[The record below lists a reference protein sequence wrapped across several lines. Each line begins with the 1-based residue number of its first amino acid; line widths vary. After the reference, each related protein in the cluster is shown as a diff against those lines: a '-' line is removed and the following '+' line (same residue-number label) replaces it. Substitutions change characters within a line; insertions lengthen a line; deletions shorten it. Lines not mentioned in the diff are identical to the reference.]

1 MDALEFL
8 RTILPEYGIHYLTL
22 FTKDVNPKTNK
33 PYTYHKFYLS
43 LEEMADA
50 IPHWEND
57 PKFVATYHACASYL
71 KPYIEVEKDGET
83 RKKYRVE
90 ENWDRAKSFWIDID
104 CGQKKHDTGQGYLT
118 QMDGVKA
125 IAAFAK
131 KVGLPRPMIVDSGN
145 GIHAYWPL
153 TKDISHTKWVMVAKW
168 LKSCL
173 AHEGVLADSSRT
185 ADFASILR
193 PVGSANR
200 KGDAKDVKVRSTCQP
215 IEPAEFAQA
224 LQSFVAENDVK
235 LIKES
240 VKKTYNTDLNSDLTA
255 HLPTY
260 PDVPVDA
267 NEMANK
273 CLQAAAMRDSK
284 GDVGYEPWRGVIG
297 LLKYCENG
305 ETLAEE
311 WSSDRDATG
320 HDQVDWQNK
329 YNTWEAGPTRC
340 SFFEQHNSPGC
351 VGCEFKGKVNTPLVL
366 GRVIPIVEESTAE
379 IVTDEGVVEE
389 AAVPALPYGYVWDGK
404 LLSRLLPDKEGVL
417 QPLPFCENLFYPT
430 SRIRTEDGTFRYGM
444 RFHLPD
450 KRIRDFDILG
460 ESVASS
466 TDLLRALARY
476 ELTKSNHKNAGDHM
490 SAYLLD
496 QLQALKRRIAETN
509 TLTTFGW
516 RDQHKAFL
524 LGDKLFTKGAEPI
537 EVLIG
542 GNAKEKANTFTP
554 NNGSIEGYAEALN
567 FLYNR
572 EGATHWQYT
581 ICAGWGS
588 LLAHHCEDLYKGLIL
603 ALQGGNT
610 ARGKT
615 TVCHAALAAFGNPEK
630 LTLGSKDGF
639 TTNALWATLGVFNN
653 IPVLADEM
661 TSIDPAIFSD
671 VAYGVSN
678 GKEKVRMTSKSGSV
692 VFAKSAEWR
701 LNLYVT
707 GNKDF
712 HGTLA
717 AHQANSQAEAVRLIQ
732 VNIDRYPPLVLA
744 DRSLYPEGESGDT
757 AWNAASALVAAEHIK
772 RMTQN
777 SGHAGAAMIK
787 YILDNE
793 ASVAKAMTD
802 MITRFTQVLPNP
814 KYRFYRAHSAC
825 TIVAAQI
832 AKKLG
837 IIDFDVKELYAFTV
851 NLIVELAD
859 SVMESNSIS
868 SEDAFSSVVSYLAP
882 RIITTTEYRDKR
894 DGRGPESPR
903 TRIMGEVAGR
913 YVLGSANHKEH
924 AGHLILSQK
933 EVRDWCMKH
942 RMDYPALI
950 SSLQK
955 EGALV
960 KQGEKFTLTRG
971 TDYPMVQQRCIIVD
985 LLKLDKDAVAPALT
999 LVSNQFDGE
1008 AVGDV

>member
-1 MDALEFL
+1 
-8 RTILPEYGIHYLTL
+8 LTL

-33 PYTYHKFYLS
+33 PYTYHKYYLN
-43 LEEMADA
+43 LEDMADA
-50 IPHWEND
+50 IPYWENN

-71 KPYIEVEKDGET
+71 KPFIEVEKDGET

-104 CGQKKHDTGQGYLT
+104 CGQKKHDAGQGYLT
-118 QMDGVKA
+118 KADGVVA
-125 IAAFAK
+125 IATFAK
-131 KVGLPRPMIVDSGN
+131 RIGLPRPMIVDSGN

-173 AHEGVLADSSRT
+173 AHESVLADSSRT

-200 KGDAKDVKVRSTCQP
+200 KGDAKDVKVKATCEP
-215 IEPAEFAQA
+215 IEPGAFALA
-224 LQSFVAENDVK
+224 LQTFVADNNVK

-240 VKKTYNTDLNSDLTA
+240 AKKTYNADLNSDLTV
-255 HLPTY
+255 HLHTY
-260 PDVPVDA
+260 PNVPIDL
-267 NEMANK
+267 NEIANK
-273 CLQAAAMRDSK
+273 CAQVAAMRDTS
-284 GDVGYEPWRGVIG
+284 GGVPYEHWRGVAG
-297 LLKYCENG
+297 LAKFSEGG
-305 ETLAEE
+305 EELMHQWSEGHPDYSYAETQAKIDTWNADPTSCAHFE
-311 WSSDRDATG
+311 A
-320 HDQVDWQNK
+320 QNS
-329 YNTWEAGPTRC
+329 A
-340 SFFEQHNSPGC
+340 GC
-351 VGCEFKGKVNTPLVL
+351 VGCEHKGKLKGPIVL

-389 AAVPALPYGYVWDGK
+389 AAVPALPYGYIWDGK

-417 QPLPFCENLFYPT
+417 QPLSFCENLFYPT
-430 SRIRTEDGTFRYGM
+430 SRIRSEDGTFKYGI

-496 QLQALKRRIAETN
+496 QLQALKRRITETN
-509 TLTTFGW
+509 TLTAFGW
-516 RDQHKAFL
+516 RDEHKAFL
-524 LGDKLFTKGAEPI
+524 LGDKLYIKGAEPS

-542 GNAKEKANTFTP
+542 GNARERASTFTS
-554 NNGSIEGYAEALN
+554 NKGSLEGYAEALN

-572 EGATHWQYT
+572 EGAVHWQYT

-603 ALQGGNT
+603 ALQGGDT

-615 TVCHAALAAFGNPEK
+615 TVCHAALAAFGNPAK
-630 LTLGSKDGF
+630 LTLNSKDGF

-653 IPVLADEM
+653 IPVLVDEL
-661 TSIDPAIFSD
+661 TGIDPATFSD

-678 GKEKVRMTSKSGSV
+678 GQDKIRMTSKGGNV
-692 VFAKSAEWR
+692 VFAKSSEWR
-701 LNLYVT
+701 LNVYIT

-712 HGTLA
+712 HGLLA
-717 AHQANSQAEAVRLIQ
+717 ANQANSQAEAVRLIQ
-732 VNIDRYPPLVLA
+732 VNIDRYQPLVLT
-744 DRSLYPEGESGDT
+744 DRAEYPTGKDGDD
-757 AWNAASALVAAEHIK
+757 AWNAASAIVAAEHIK
-772 RMTQN
+772 QMTQN
-777 SGHAGAAMIK
+777 SGHAGAAIIK
-787 YILDNE
+787 YMLENE
-793 ASVAKAMTD
+793 ALVAKAMED
-802 MITRFTQVLPNP
+802 MLTRFTKLLPSP

-825 TIVAAQI
+825 TMVVAQI

-837 IIDFDVKELYAFTV
+837 IIQFDLQELYAFTGT
-851 NLIVELAD
+851 LITELAD
-859 SVMESNSIS
+859 SVMETNAIS
-868 SEDAFSSVVSYLAP
+868 SDDAFSRMISHLNP
-882 RIITTTEYRDKR
+882 RIVVTSEYRDKR
-894 DGRGPESPR
+894 DGRGPETPR
-903 TRIMGEVAGR
+903 NRVFGDVAGR
-913 YVLGSANHKEH
+913 FVLGTLNHKEH
-924 AGHLILSQK
+924 AGHLMLSQK
-933 EVRDWCMKH
+933 EVRDWCMKNRIDFH
-942 RMDYPALI
+942 AML
-950 SSLQK
+950 SSLQQ
-955 EGALV
+955 EGALL

-971 TDYPMVQQRCIIVD
+971 TDYPVIQQRCIFVD
-985 LLKLDKDAVAPALT
+985 TNKLDKDAVAPALT

-1008 AVGDV
+1008 AVGEV